1 MTKCFLSPF
10 YLLTHSSSYTLLAD
24 ARFAAQHVDVRAVVA
39 GKRGQQTEERPY
51 TPISLV
57 EGGACGGGGGGG
69 DGGGAGA
76 GNAGVDGYFE
86 IAVKVYDDGALSR
99 HLAALP
105 PGAAVEMRLALPS
118 VTYQPAAAR
127 MAFAGQPSQRVTA
140 VGLVGGGSGVT
151 PFVQLLQ
158 AAFGGQPAAAA
169 TGGAAPPKVGSSH
182 PRVAFSLLYCSHE
195 EADIMLRRELEALAT
210 AHAAELALTYAVSE
224 GEVQGWG
231 RVANGRRVDEALLRD
246 TMPAPGPGVVVLLC
260 GPPMF
265 NDAVRQALV
274 AIGHAQR
281 QVHQL

>member
-1 MTKCFLSPF
+1 M
-10 YLLTHSSSYTLLAD
+10 
-24 ARFAAQHVDVRAVVA
+24 A

-57 EGGACGGGGGGG
+57 EGGACDGDGGGGGSS
-69 DGGGAGA
+69 
-76 GNAGVDGYFE
+76 AGVEGYFE

-118 VTYQPAAAR
+118 VSYQPAAAR
-127 MAFAGQPSQRVTA
+127 IAFAGQPSQRVTA

-158 AAFGGQPAAAA
+158 AAFGGQPPPVAAAA
-169 TGGAAPPKVGSSH
+169 AAAARGPAAPKVGSSH

-265 NDAVRQALV
+265 NDAVRQALI